1 MNLEQQA
8 YASIYDIPKKHVRQ
22 TQVFLLLR
30 LVWRAF
36 FTELPIAPVMFF
48 APTLCPGIAVSVLP
62 SDW

>member
-36 FTELPIAPVMFF
+36 LQSYW
-48 APTLCPGIAVSVLP
+48 LLL
-62 SDW
+62 